1 LPTGGDCLDERCLQT
16 LTGERIV
23 FDWLSFWTFH
33 ALLAHYLDAAY
44 RLRGISIREL
54 GEERLGQEHSDS
66 EKVFDAA
73 KAIVETLKD
82 LDTTHRERAIRFASE
97 QLGLGP
103 PHQAPNAQTVG
114 HAMPTTESGATRLT
128 TDIKQFTIEKAPKS
142 DQQFAA
148 LVAYYYQFEA
158 PEPQR
163 KESIG
168 VEDLKQ
174 AARLARRRLPKNAS
188 FTLNNAKNAGYL
200 DNAERGK
207 FRINTVGENLVAMTL
222 PGTGS
227 ARVSTRK
234 TVRRKSTGQ
243 ATKKAAGVKSRK

>member
-1 LPTGGDCLDERCLQT
+1 M
-16 LTGERIV
+16 
-23 FDWLSFWTFH
+23 
-33 ALLAHYLDAAY
+33 
-44 RLRGISIREL
+44 
-54 GEERLGQEHSDS
+54 GQEHSDS

-97 QLGLGP
+97 QLGLVS
-103 PHQAPNAQTVG
+103 PHQVQNAQTVG
-114 HAMPTTESGATRLT
+114 QAMPSIESRSPSGATGPT

-158 PEPQR
+158 PESQR
-163 KESIG
+163 RESIG

-227 ARVSTRK
+227 AGVTTRK
-234 TVRRKSTGQ
+234 TVRRKPRSQ
-243 ATKKAAGVKSRK
+243 ATKKTAGVKSRK